1 MIDRLLAA
9 TWHASPTSP
18 RLAETARSIDNVVL
32 YRLML
37 LAQNPQASEQA
48 RAIAY
53 LKLDELRKWMT
64 ARQAGD
70 AEERAHLV
78 FAASQI
84 KRFEDDP
91 KQIGVSKPAAPP
103 DGPPI

>member
-9 TWHASPTSP
+9 TWHANRNDR
-18 RLAETARSIDNVVL
+18 RLVETGRSIDNAVL

-48 RAIAY
+48 RAVAY
-53 LKLDELRKWMT
+53 LKLDKLRKWMT

-70 AEERAHLV
+70 AEERAHLFSPQRRSNV
-78 FAASQI
+78 LKTTRNRLA
-84 KRFEDDP
+84 
-91 KQIGVSKPAAPP
+91 
-103 DGPPI
+103 